1 MAIDTRNVNDLGAAK
16 FRTQAENKREQICY
30 YNQNKKGKSF
40 NSFLAVR
47 KQTSQAKDIIF
58 SIVSLIEKTN
68 RNRNIYFEINDE
80 LSDFNNDNVQYKRP
94 IQRLSESE
102 LSEQQ
107 TENISDNND
116 NIQLEVMAKKRVSK
130 KSRFLSR

>member
-40 NSFLAVR
+40 NPFLAVR

-130 KSRFLSR
+130 KPRFLSR